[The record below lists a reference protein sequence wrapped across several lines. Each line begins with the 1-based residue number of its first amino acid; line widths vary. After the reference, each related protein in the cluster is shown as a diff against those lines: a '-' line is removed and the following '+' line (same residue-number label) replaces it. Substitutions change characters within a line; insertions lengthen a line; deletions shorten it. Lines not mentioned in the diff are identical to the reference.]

1 MLFFYVNYLL
11 ETSLVIC
18 VVLIGLVLIL
28 GYLLVGRLL
37 TDFFLVHLFSMVWF
51 RYHSGLSVNVFFL
64 TGFFFFLLCCFQMS
78 YRPRNMSVIVFLG
91 CFSLGLLIARYRLED
106 ELGNPE
112 LSYSARHGVNNLGD
126 QHAFFIR
133 RELQP
138 RIITHRVMRF
148 KSPKCHHWGHGIHR
162 RLR

>member
-18 VVLIGLVLIL
+18 VVLIGSVLIL

-64 TGFFFFLLCCFQMS
+64 TGFFFLTVLFPNVLSPQKYERHCLFGM
-78 YRPRNMSVIVFLG
+78 
-91 CFSLGLLIARYRLED
+91 LLIGFVD
-106 ELGNPE
+106 CKVPT
-112 LSYSARHGVNNLGD
+112 
-126 QHAFFIR
+126 R
-133 RELQP
+133 R
-138 RIITHRVMRF
+138 
-148 KSPKCHHWGHGIHR
+148 
-162 RLR
+162 